1 MSSTCSTEGI
11 KNELKVWVTV
21 FLLCLKFEKRRV
33 LLRVPN
39 SYVPT
44 PRPCIYMWST
54 SFWLLFVRNLKMH
67 VNVERNWLKHDQRGF
82 ETKMELTR
90 IYLNV
95 REVARFDRMLC
106 SSKEVAGY
114 SKIKLLA
121 KKARRSTKL
130 LKFQYWEQLWCLN
143 EYFPASVGFV
153 VSV

>member
-1 MSSTCSTEGI
+1 
-11 KNELKVWVTV
+11 
-21 FLLCLKFEKRRV
+21 
-33 LLRVPN
+33 
-39 SYVPT
+39 
-44 PRPCIYMWST
+44 
-54 SFWLLFVRNLKMH
+54 LKMY

-95 REVARFDRMLC
+95 REVARFVDRILC

-121 KKARRSTKL
+121 KTSTSKHEVV
-130 LKFQYWEQLWCLN
+130 KFQYWEQLWCSN
-143 EYFPASVGFV
+143 EYFPASVCFV